1 MNKYLFLDEEEE
13 EYQDND
19 NQKTEQ
25 GTAVKD
31 LNQRLED
38 LQTCND
44 LIAKRGSVLQRTL
57 NELETLEP
65 LYPDL
70 ITKIKAVN
78 EKATIFRIAVNAMI
92 NVSPV

>member
-1 MNKYLFLDEEEE
+1 MNKYLFVDEEEE

-92 NVSPV
+92 NVSPI

>member
-92 NVSPV
+92 NVSPI

>member
-1 MNKYLFLDEEEE
+1 M
-13 EYQDND
+13 
-19 NQKTEQ
+19 
-25 GTAVKD
+25 
-31 LNQRLED
+31 NQRLED